1 MKRIKT
7 LKILTNILMFVGFY
21 TLASTR
27 TQSYYWANTYYGTV
41 LVAIIVILS
50 GIVSRMVTSLDK
62 ELNIKDE

>member
-1 MKRIKT
+1 
-7 LKILTNILMFVGFY
+7 MFVGFY